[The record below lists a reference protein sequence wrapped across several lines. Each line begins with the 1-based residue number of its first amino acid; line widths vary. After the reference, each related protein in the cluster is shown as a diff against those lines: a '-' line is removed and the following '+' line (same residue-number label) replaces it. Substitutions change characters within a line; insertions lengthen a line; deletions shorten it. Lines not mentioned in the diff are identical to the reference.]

1 MVVGHSILNGNT
13 DSQAHLTKQH
23 QNSSNAIV
31 KQTKSSERAGESTI
45 GLKVSAADNN
55 VTSGPMKT
63 MGNSTTP

>member
-1 MVVGHSILNGNT
+1 MVVSHSILNGNAG
-13 DSQAHLTKQH
+13 SQAHLTKQH

-45 GLKVSAADNN
+45 GLNPSADNKG
-55 VTSGPMKT
+55 VSGPIKT